1 MSSRPAQPC
10 MSSIP
15 LGLAPQAC
23 TALHNLC
30 FASHAHQS
38 LLCGKYKHALSPF
51 RWAVPS
57 RPAQICTIF
66 TLQACAPKA
75 CQAGDPPPP
84 LTHTHNLHSAGPHPP
99 KPIKMGVHRQAGSP
113 LCRPVPFR
121 HAKPMLQRPTTSPQL
136 RPPTVGPWDPTHRPL
151 ATGRLQTYL
160 RDTHRQVWMLKN

>member
-66 TLQACAPKA
+66 TLQACAPKP
-75 CQAGDPPPP
+75 CQAGD
-84 LTHTHNLHSAGPHPP
+84 LHMHNLHSAGPGPP
-99 KPIKMGVHRQAGSP
+99 KPVKPGTHRHTGSP
-113 LCRPVPFR
+113 LHQPVPFR
-121 HAKPMLQRPTTSPQL
+121 HAKPTLQRPATSPQL
-136 RPPTVGPWDPTHRPL
+136 KASTRKPMAPHPSTTCHKQAPNAPKRHT
-151 ATGRLQTYL
+151 QTDL
-160 RDTHRQVWMLKN
+160 EAKE